1 MLYSVRD
8 YVCDLYYVSN
18 VIRLGGPL
26 LFLCL
31 LIFHTFQVLDFIVP
45 HVHEHSLMATLGSA
59 AIVHINS
66 FASSEEMAQK
76 KNPQMQKAQ
85 KIVSLG
91 IEPRTFPE
99 HLLIAF
105 VNGKS

>member
-1 MLYSVRD
+1 MSTGIVLWLY
-8 YVCDLYYVSN
+8 LA
-18 VIRLGGPL
+18 L
-26 LFLCL
+26 LRFV
-31 LIFHTFQVLDFIVP
+31 QV
-45 HVHEHSLMATLGSA
+45 
-59 AIVHINS
+59 NS
-66 FASSEEMAQK
+66 FAPEEMAK
-76 KNPQMQKAQ
+76 KMEKDQ